1 MISTC
6 PSRARQRTS
15 KAGWLTSSVLLIGLF
30 AAMPGA
36 HADTI
41 PEWNLITARTLQT
54 AKAGTGLA
62 HSRVYAMVHGAMFDA
77 VNAIERRYHPYAA
90 DLEAASGAS
99 PDAAAAVA
107 AHTVLVELYPLHQ
120 ATLDAARA
128 AALARDPGRPGED
141 RWRGARRRGGKGDAG
156 AAPQRRD
163 EREGPLCTGQ
173 AARAYSS
180 CPRTRVRSARSGGR

>member
-1 MISTC
+1 MTSTC
-6 PSRARQRTS
+6 PSLALQRTS
-15 KAGWLTSSVLLIGLF
+15 KAGWLTSAVLLIGLS
-30 AAMPGA
+30 AALPGA

-41 PEWNLITARTLQT
+41 AEWNLITAGSLQT

-90 DLEAASGAS
+90 GLEAASGAS

-107 AHTVLVELYPLHQ
+107 AHTVLVELYPPHQ
-120 ATLDAARA
+120 ANSTPRG
-128 AALARDPGRPGED
+128 RRRWPDPGRPGED
-141 RWRGARRRGGKGDAG
+141 RWRGARRRGGKDDAR
-156 AAPQRRD
+156 AAPKRRD
-163 EREGPLCTGQ
+163 EREGPVCTGKTAQ
-173 AARAYSS
+173 AYSS